1 MLDTVF
7 FFSALTLFF
16 VAGIVFSIIRI
27 KNKNEKHG
35 IFFTG
40 MNSILFLFCS
50 YLWFFEIAIDGI
62 SQVFVVLL
70 FGIAAALLTG
80 AEILFCHYRT
90 KEH

>member
-7 FFSALTLFF
+7 FFSAITLFL
-16 VAGIVFSIIRI
+16 VAGIVFSFIRI
-27 KNKNEKHG
+27 KNKYEKHG

-40 MNSILFLFCS
+40 INSILFLLCS

-62 SQVFVVLL
+62 SQVLGVLM
-70 FGIAAALLTG
+70 FGIAAVLLTV